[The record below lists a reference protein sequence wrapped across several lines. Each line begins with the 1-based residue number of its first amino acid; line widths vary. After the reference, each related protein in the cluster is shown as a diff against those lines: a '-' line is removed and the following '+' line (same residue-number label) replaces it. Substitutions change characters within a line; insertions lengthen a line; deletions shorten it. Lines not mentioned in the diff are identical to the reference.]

1 MNARYRKPLLWGA
14 GLIAGGALAIL
25 AVRHSGDDAT
35 PAAPVAAAV
44 QADSAA
50 AEPQAAQ
57 AGADTPP
64 WMQAEEPA
72 AAGTAIQRA
81 TATASPP
88 AAATATDIHR
98 SLADIRLKSGNNMR
112 MADDLLAQL
121 DQLEKS
127 GKAPADVRLDALRN
141 NLLIAKRAQALA
153 VELAESTQKPDSPA
167 QRQRNA
173 AILAELQQMQGQLR
187 YDVAPANL
195 PAAPGRAQ

>member
-64 WMQAEEPA
+64 WVQAEEPA
-72 AAGTAIQRA
+72 AAGTAMQRA
-81 TATASPP
+81 AAAAPP
-88 AAATATDIHR
+88 AAAATDIGR

-173 AILAELQQMQGQLR
+173 AILAELQQLQGQLR

>member
-1 MNARYRKPLLWGA
+1 MNPRYRKPLLWGT

-25 AVRHSGDDAT
+25 AVRHSGDAGAPAAPLAAAAQADAAAGPQAT
-35 PAAPVAAAV
+35 PA
-44 QADSAA
+44 
-50 AEPQAAQ
+50 
-57 AGADTPP
+57 GTDTPP
-64 WMQAEEPA
+64 WLQADAPAGGSAMPRA
-72 AAGTAIQRA
+72 AAAA
-81 TATASPP
+81 PPP
-88 AAATATDIHR
+88 AAATATDIGR

-173 AILAELQQMQGQLR
+173 AILAELQQLQGQLR

>member
-1 MNARYRKPLLWGA
+1 MNPRYRKPLLWGT

-25 AVRHSGDDAT
+25 AVRHSGDAAA
-35 PAAPVAAAV
+35 PAAPPAAAA
-44 QADSAA
+44 QAQAA
-50 AEPQAAQ
+50 AEPQATP

-64 WMQAEEPA
+64 WLQADASAGGSAMQRA
-72 AAGTAIQRA
+72 AAA
-81 TATASPP
+81 TSPP
-88 AAATATDIHR
+88 VAATATDIGR

-173 AILAELQQMQGQLR
+173 AILAELQQLQGQLR

>member
-14 GLIAGGALAIL
+14 GLVAGGALAIL

-64 WMQAEEPA
+64 WVQAEEPA
-72 AAGTAIQRA
+72 AAGTAMQRA
-81 TATASPP
+81 AAAAPP
-88 AAATATDIHR
+88 AAAATDIGR

-173 AILAELQQMQGQLR
+173 AILAELQQLQGQLR

>member
-72 AAGTAIQRA
+72 AAGTAMQRA
-81 TATASPP
+81 AAAAPPP
-88 AAATATDIHR
+88 AAAATDIGR

-173 AILAELQQMQGQLR
+173 AILAELQQLQGQLR

>member
-1 MNARYRKPLLWGA
+1 MNPRYRKPLLWGT

-25 AVRHSGDDAT
+25 AVRHSGDAGA
-35 PAAPVAAAV
+35 PAAPVAAAA
-44 QADSAA
+44 QADAA
-50 AEPQAAQ
+50 AGPQATP

-64 WMQAEEPA
+64 WLQADAPAGGSAMPRA
-72 AAGTAIQRA
+72 AAAA
-81 TATASPP
+81 PPP
-88 AAATATDIHR
+88 AAATATDIGR

-153 VELAESTQKPDSPA
+153 VELAESTQKPDSPE

>member
-1 MNARYRKPLLWGA
+1 MQR
-14 GLIAGGALAIL
+14 
-25 AVRHSGDDAT
+25 
-35 PAAPVAAAV
+35 AAA
-44 QADSAA
+44 AA
-50 AEPQAAQ
+50 
-57 AGADTPP
+57 
-64 WMQAEEPA
+64 
-72 AAGTAIQRA
+72 
-81 TATASPP
+81 PP
-88 AAATATDIHR
+88 AAAATDIGR

-173 AILAELQQMQGQLR
+173 AILAELQQLQGQLR

>member
-1 MNARYRKPLLWGA
+1 MNPRYRKPLLWGT

-25 AVRHSGDDAT
+25 AVRHSGDAGAPAAPPAAAAQADAAAGPQAT
-35 PAAPVAAAV
+35 PA
-44 QADSAA
+44 
-50 AEPQAAQ
+50 
-57 AGADTPP
+57 GTDTPP
-64 WMQAEEPA
+64 WLQ
-72 AAGTAIQRA
+72 
-81 TATASPP
+81 
-88 AAATATDIHR
+88 
-98 SLADIRLKSGNNMR
+98 
-112 MADDLLAQL
+112 ADDLLAQL

-173 AILAELQQMQGQLR
+173 AILAELQQLQGQLR

>member
-72 AAGTAIQRA
+72 AAGTAMQRA
-81 TATASPP
+81 AAAAPPP
-88 AAATATDIHR
+88 AAAATDIGR

-173 AILAELQQMQGQLR
+173 AILAELQQLQGQLR
-187 YDVAPANL
+187 YDVAPVNL

>member
-1 MNARYRKPLLWGA
+1 
-14 GLIAGGALAIL
+14 
-25 AVRHSGDDAT
+25 
-35 PAAPVAAAV
+35 
-44 QADSAA
+44 
-50 AEPQAAQ
+50 
-57 AGADTPP
+57 
-64 WMQAEEPA
+64 MQAEEPA

-81 TATASPP
+81 AATASPP

-153 VELAESTQKPDSPA
+153 VELAESTQKPDSPE

>member
-1 MNARYRKPLLWGA
+1 MNPRYRKPLLWGT

-25 AVRHSGDDAT
+25 AVRHSGDAAA
-35 PAAPVAAAV
+35 PAAPPAAAA
-44 QADSAA
+44 QAQAA
-50 AEPQAAQ
+50 AGPQATP

-64 WMQAEEPA
+64 WLQADASAGGSAMQRA
-72 AAGTAIQRA
+72 AAA
-81 TATASPP
+81 TSPP
-88 AAATATDIHR
+88 AAATATDIGR

-173 AILAELQQMQGQLR
+173 AILAELQQLQGQLR

>member
-25 AVRHSGDDAT
+25 AVLHSGDDAT

-64 WMQAEEPA
+64 WMQAEPA
-72 AAGTAIQRA
+72 AAGTAMQRA
-81 TATASPP
+81 AAAAPP
-88 AAATATDIHR
+88 AAAATDIGR

-153 VELAESTQKPDSPA
+153 VELAESTQKPDGPA

-173 AILAELQQMQGQLR
+173 AILAELQQLQGQLR
-187 YDVAPANL
+187 YDVAPSNL